1 MTTNSPDDISMP
13 VRLPAEWEAHECVLL
28 AWPHEHTD
36 WAYMLDEAR
45 ECIASIVRAVSV
57 HECVLLVGPASLC
70 RESVMACGFDPS
82 RVRFVDLHTNDTWAR
97 DFGPI
102 TVETGSGLSVIDFK
116 FNAWGMKFAAD
127 KDNLINTRLAMQ
139 GIFKACYVNRLGFV
153 LEGGSI
159 ESDGCGTLLTTAECL
174 LSPNRNGEMTEGDIR
189 SYLADTLGFSY
200 QLWLHHGAL
209 AGDDTD
215 SHIDTL
221 ARLAPHDTIIY
232 IGSVDSH
239 GQKVD
244 TLAAMRD
251 ELLTLLTRDGRPFNL
266 VELPLPDPVYDED
279 GMQLPATYANYLVSH
294 RAVYLPVY
302 AQPAND
308 LLAEQTLKIVYPDHD
323 IVPVDCRALI
333 RQHGSLH
340 CVTMQLPLGAVEG
353 IVDGRWA
360 EKYRN
365 L

>member
-1 MTTNSPDDISMP
+1 MMSDRAT
-13 VRLPAEWEAHECVLL
+13 RLPAEWEPHGAVMLS
-28 AWPHEHTD
+28 WPHKDTD
-36 WAYMLDEAR
+36 WAPVLDEAIDCFVEIAKAIAR
-45 ECIASIVRAVSV
+45 EETLIVVAPDVEEPRR
-57 HECVLLVGPASLC
+57 VLDCEKLPNRILYLTVP
-70 RESVMACGFDPS
+70 
-82 RVRFVDLHTNDTWAR
+82 TNDTWAR

-102 TVETGSGLSVIDFK
+102 TVERDGNPVICDFK
-116 FNAWGMKFAAD
+116 FNGWGLKFPAD
-127 KDNLINTRLAMQ
+127 KDNLITRAMCNTGLLRGRYSNELS
-139 GIFKACYVNRLGFV
+139 FV

-159 ESDGCGTLLTTAECL
+159 ESDGQGTLMTTSQCL
-174 LSPNRNGEMTEGDIR
+174 LSPNRNGAMSRDEIEE
-189 SYLADTLGFSY
+189 YLKSRFGLDRV
-200 QLWLHHGAL
+200 LWLDYGAL
-209 AGDDTD
+209 EGDDTD

-308 LLAEQTLKIVYPDHD
+308 LLAEQILKIVYPDHD

>member
-1 MTTNSPDDISMP
+1 MP
-13 VRLPAEWEAHECVLL
+13 VRLPAEWETHECVFL

-82 RVRFVDLHTNDTWAR
+82 RVRFVDLPTNDTWAR

-139 GIFKACYVNRLGFV
+139 GIFKAGYVNRLGFV

-189 SYLADTLGFSY
+189 SYLADTLGFSH

-251 ELLTLLTRDGRPFNL
+251 ELLTLLTRDAGRSTSWSFRCPTPYMTRT
-266 VELPLPDPVYDED
+266 ECSCRPLMPII
-279 GMQLPATYANYLVSH
+279 L
-294 RAVYLPVY
+294 
-302 AQPAND
+302 
-308 LLAEQTLKIVYPDHD
+308 
-323 IVPVDCRALI
+323 
-333 RQHGSLH
+333 
-340 CVTMQLPLGAVEG
+340 
-353 IVDGRWA
+353 
-360 EKYRN
+360 YRTVRSISPSMPSRPMTCWPSR
-365 L
+365 LSKSFIPIMTSCPSTAARS